1 MPTISFT
8 TRTFPT
14 FIPEIKEEE
23 EWMSPPR
30 QEHTSKYI
38 ESVIY
43 EPLPQIVLSRSTL
56 RLLASL
62 NLHHIWS
69 LSRGLSD
76 F

>member
-1 MPTISFT
+1 MSQLEPKQLNQ
-8 TRTFPT
+8 RQPYLLLLGHFPT

-43 EPLPQIVLSRSTL
+43 EPLPANCLKQIHL
-56 RLLASL
+56 
-62 NLHHIWS
+62 
-69 LSRGLSD
+69 
-76 F
+76 

>member
-1 MPTISFT
+1 MSQLEPKQLNQRPTISFT

-23 EWMSPPR
+23 ELMSPPR

-43 EPLPQIVLSRSTL
+43 EPLP
-56 RLLASL
+56 
-62 NLHHIWS
+62 
-69 LSRGLSD
+69 
-76 F
+76 